1 MANQPLH
8 VCGCPN
14 CVNLS
19 RGHCFFDLALP
30 SHLLRSKAAKVEV
43 GPSGTSLIFQFD
55 VVLTHSEMTV
65 ICIVEAKKRN
75 ESPSARFTW

>member
-1 MANQPLH
+1 
-8 VCGCPN
+8 
-14 CVNLS
+14 
-19 RGHCFFDLALP
+19 
-30 SHLLRSKAAKVEV
+30 VEV